1 MMSFSDFISHWQKQS
16 CVMVQGEN
24 FLGRLGTL
32 RSLLGKEGAQA
43 AVRKAPYLLL
53 EENQRPIFESGLRK
67 VESTV
72 LHGVVEF
79 TLLSDF

>member
-1 MMSFSDFISHWQKQS
+1 MLKHPR
-16 CVMVQGEN
+16 VMVQGEN

-53 EENQRPIFESGLRK
+53 EENQRLIFKSGLRK
-67 VESTV
+67 VGSTV
-72 LHGVVEF
+72 LHVVEF
-79 TLLSDF
+79 TLL